1 MRSLLLRQGN
11 LRATSESLRA
21 RRKER
26 AIARETERGRSSE
39 KSRERGKESVQ
50 VEGGRSTFGS
60 GESSGRRGVGGAAD
74 TVIVGTR
81 GLSLYTGAVRDT
93 TPHTATS

>member
-1 MRSLLLRQGN
+1 
-11 LRATSESLRA
+11 
-21 RRKER
+21 
-26 AIARETERGRSSE
+26 
-39 KSRERGKESVQ
+39 

-74 TVIVGTR
+74 AVIVGTR